1 MPRYLFKQN
10 SGGFSVKKIIPLIL
24 LLAALCTAALNADE
38 PPRYAAG
45 EAIVMMTGVPA
56 AAEYRADSSSAM
68 RTMASMAGSVADE
81 LGAAALHVYAPV
93 EANVTKSSFTGK
105 ASLSAA
111 ESALPSEKQM
121 LTVAHLK
128 TLKGESTEELISR
141 LNKLP
146 NVISAVPNRMH
157 KISAVSKMPDEAAVE
172 SLWGMQRIGAPAA
185 WNKGTGS
192 KDIIAV
198 VMDTGVI
205 YDHEDLKGNMY
216 SISAD
221 LITKMKS
228 AGYKSIDA
236 DFANSHGAWFHSVV
250 TYNEKDGTYSTE
262 PIDIVPVGSGDT
274 AAAVSDDIDS
284 KDRRRMSKVGDIN
297 GHGTHVAGT
306 IGAVGNNK
314 IGVAGVNWNVSI
326 MSVSNFSKY
335 YDPSL
340 KSYGAC
346 EFDSDT
352 MRAIDFVVAAK
363 KAGADIRTVNMS
375 FSGSYYG
382 WREPVDQTKDPLA
395 LKHKELSDNGIIA
408 CIAAGNDGEDFDHPT
423 QAGKLIYPSCYRF
436 DNSITVGSTS
446 DSNTGEARSPFS
458 NYSSSAKW
466 VDIFAPGGA
475 ILSTCRKQP
484 IMGGIGETYKSS
496 GYTAISGT
504 SMAAPHVTGAAA
516 LLCSIYP
523 NLSAGDIKAMLLLGA
538 NPYVAGKGFSAHG
551 RLDLEGALYAF
562 KPAYV
567 TFENLAVLSSDK
579 VFPVSAEIL
588 QSPDITAVISSSD
601 LCQMDADLVLK
612 PSVTASL
619 CKDAK
624 LLNTLPI
631 FTASGNFGDK
641 AAAVSML
648 ISGCYLG
655 SGVASELNVVKLITS
670 GDKKATAFKRAQS
683 ASDYKDGYYAIFDE
697 KTKQL
702 VTETTFDSDTNYILT
717 LFIKDNGEYDIDG
730 AEGKI
735 ADPTVIYATA
745 APQRP
750 STGSSG
756 CNAGFGIAALALLA
770 LLPMAARRG
779 RKQ

>member
-1 MPRYLFKQN
+1 M
-10 SGGFSVKKIIPLIL
+10 KKLIPLIL
-24 LLAALCTAALNADE
+24 LLAALCAAALNADE
-38 PPRYAAG
+38 PQRYAAG
-45 EAIVMMTGVPA
+45 EAIVMMTGVPS
-56 AAEYRADSSSAM
+56 AEYKANSASAM
-68 RTMASMAGSVADE
+68 RTMSNNAENTASE
-81 LGAAALHVYAPV
+81 LGAAAVHIYAPV
-93 EANVTKSSFTGK
+93 EADVVKSAITGK
-105 ASLSAA
+105 VSLSAA

-128 TLKGESTEELISR
+128 TLNGESTEELISR
-141 LNKLP
+141 LSKLP

-157 KISAVSKMPDEAAVE
+157 KISAVSKMPNEAAVQT
-172 SLWGMQRIGAPAA
+172 LWGMKRIGAPQA
-185 WNKGTGS
+185 WDRGTGS

-216 SISAD
+216 SISTD
-221 LITKMKS
+221 LINAMS
-228 AGYKSIDA
+228 ADYKSIDA

-274 AAAVSDDIDS
+274 AEAVSDDIDS
-284 KDRRRMSKVGDIN
+284 KDRRRMSRVGDTN

-306 IGAVGNNK
+306 IGAVGNNS

-382 WREPVDQTKDPLA
+382 WTEPIDQTKDPLA

-408 CIAAGNDGEDFDHPT
+408 CMAAGNDGEDFDHPT
-423 QAGKLIYPSCYRF
+423 QAGKLSYPSCYRF
-436 DNSITVGSTS
+436 DNSITIGSTS
-446 DSNTGEARSPFS
+446 DLNSGEGRSPFS
-458 NYSSSAKW
+458 NYSSSGKW

-475 ILSTCRKQP
+475 ILSTCRTEP
-484 IMGGIGETYKSS
+484 IMGGARETYNSS
-496 GYTAISGT
+496 GYAAISGT

-551 RLDLEGALYAF
+551 RLDLGGALYAF
-562 KPAYV
+562 KPADV

-579 VFPVSAEIL
+579 VLPVSAEIL
-588 QSPDITAVISSSD
+588 QSPDITAVISSAD
-601 LCQMDADLVLK
+601 LCQMDGDWVLK

-631 FTASGNFGDK
+631 FKASGNFGDK

-648 ISGCYLG
+648 ISGYYLG
-655 SGVASELNVVKLITS
+655 NGEASELNVVKLITS
-670 GDKKATAFKRAQS
+670 GDKKAIAYKKAQS

-697 KTKQL
+697 ETKEL
-702 VTETTFDSDTNYILT
+702 VTETTFDAYTDYILT

-730 AEGKI
+730 DEGKI
-735 ADPTVIYATA
+735 ADPTVIYAAA

-750 STGSSG
+750 STGSGGG
-756 CNAGFGIAALALLA
+756 CNTGFAALTLLA
-770 LLPMAARRG
+770 LLPMAYY
-779 RKQ
+779 RKK